1 MIKQWGQQMAE
12 ACCREGVLKE
22 KNREAI
28 AFGFEELIF
37 VLINLVVIATI
48 AAFTQE
54 LLNALIFCV
63 IYLSLVRLVGIY
75 HAKTRKGCFIKTMI
89 VFVAYLLIMRGVP
102 SDYYVIGSLG
112 SFLFYLITAW
122 SLTPVM
128 HIDKPLTE
136 EQKALNRKK
145 ALIYSMVFVAIGGMF
160 FMVGWWQQLFAMAV
174 TLDMVALMA
183 IFGYLFNERAPIE
196 A

>member
-112 SFLFYLITAW
+112 SFLFYLIT
-122 SLTPVM
+122 
-128 HIDKPLTE
+128 
-136 EQKALNRKK
+136 
-145 ALIYSMVFVAIGGMF
+145 
-160 FMVGWWQQLFAMAV
+160 
-174 TLDMVALMA
+174 
-183 IFGYLFNERAPIE
+183 
-196 A
+196 